1 METLAMFVKAFLVG
15 GAICTLGQII
25 INFTH
30 LTNGKILV
38 IFLIAG
44 AILEGFGVY
53 SKLIDFA
60 GAGASVPI
68 SGFGSALVKGA
79 LKGAKEDGIILFKGL
94 HAVLCHHSAGLKIIL
109 TTPREIG
116 KLKFKAAVGL
126 CNGIQNLNSLAQ
138 HLGAYSIACDY
149 SYVMLHI
156 NLSFQNQS

>member
-1 METLAMFVKAFLVG
+1 METLLAFVKAFLVG

-38 IFLIAG
+38 LFLVIG
-44 AILEGFGVY
+44 AILEGFGLY

-79 LKGAKEDGIILFKGL
+79 VKASKEKGVYGALTGGLASCATGITIAIVSGYLVSVLFKP
-94 HAVLCHHSAGLKIIL
+94 H
-109 TTPREIG
+109 T
-116 KLKFKAAVGL
+116 KAK
-126 CNGIQNLNSLAQ
+126 
-138 HLGAYSIACDY
+138 
-149 SYVMLHI
+149 
-156 NLSFQNQS
+156 

>member
-1 METLAMFVKAFLVG
+1 MDTILMFIKAFLVG

-38 IFLIAG
+38 IFLILG

-79 LKGAKEDGIILFKGL
+79 LKAAKEKGVYGAFSGGLAACATGVSVAIVSGYLVSVLFR
-94 HAVLCHHSAGLKIIL
+94 
-109 TTPREIG
+109 PRT
-116 KLKFKAAVGL
+116 KTK
-126 CNGIQNLNSLAQ
+126 
-138 HLGAYSIACDY
+138 
-149 SYVMLHI
+149 
-156 NLSFQNQS
+156 

>member
-1 METLAMFVKAFLVG
+1 METLLMFVKAFLVG

-38 IFLIAG
+38 LFLVVG
-44 AILEGFGVY
+44 AILEGFGLY

-79 LKGAKEDGIILFKGL
+79 VKASKEKGVYGALTGGLASCATGVSIAIVSGYLVSVLFKP
-94 HAVLCHHSAGLKIIL
+94 H
-109 TTPREIG
+109 T
-116 KLKFKAAVGL
+116 KAK
-126 CNGIQNLNSLAQ
+126 
-138 HLGAYSIACDY
+138 
-149 SYVMLHI
+149 
-156 NLSFQNQS
+156 